1 VCVSTQQ
8 LDVRPCQYI
17 YLLGRLYRWASPIAG
32 RWSVIDEPT
41 PNTRK
46 WCKGCIRDMFI
57 AALYR
62 YILDAPPLFFSRRM
76 RRKKTQRRRSTLCPI
91 KRATDLII
99 NENHHHLFTIY
110 MCPYILCNRSK
121 RARFDVIYLSLSSGK
136 KRKIFE
142 ILLDT

>member
-1 VCVSTQQ
+1 VQ
-8 LDVRPCQYI
+8 
-17 YLLGRLYRWASPIAG
+17 GLYKRHVYRS
-32 RWSVIDEPT
+32 S
-41 PNTRK
+41 
-46 WCKGCIRDMFI
+46 
-57 AALYR
+57 YR

-76 RRKKTQRRRSTLCPI
+76 RKKNTEEATLCPI

-136 KRKIFE
+136 KKKNI
-142 ILLDT
+142 